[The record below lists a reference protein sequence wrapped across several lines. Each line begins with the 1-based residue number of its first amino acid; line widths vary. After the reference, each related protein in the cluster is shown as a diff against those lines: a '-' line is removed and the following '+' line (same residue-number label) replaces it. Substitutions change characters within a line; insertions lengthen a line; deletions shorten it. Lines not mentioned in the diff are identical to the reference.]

1 MKRVALAAVG
11 LLALSVGCGGG
22 AAAEEGKPQP
32 TVFAAASL
40 TEVFQ
45 KLAPEASFNFAG
57 SDELALQIEEGAPAD
72 VYAAASPKYPNEL
85 FNAGLVEQP
94 QIFATNELVLIV
106 PADNPA
112 GIESVSDL
120 DEPGVKLVI
129 GAEGVPVGDYTRT
142 VLGNLG
148 EDDVLA
154 SVVSN
159 EDDVKSVVGKV
170 AQGEADAGF
179 VYVTDVGPVE
189 EQVRAIELPADAQAQ
204 VEYPIAIVRDGP
216 NAEAAQAFVD
226 LVLSERGREALR
238 AAGFGVP

>member
-1 MKRVALAAVG
+1 VI
-11 LLALSVGCGGG
+11 
-22 AAAEEGKPQP
+22 
-32 TVFAAASL
+32 VFAAASL
-40 TEVFQ
+40 TEAFQ
-45 KLAPEASFNFAG
+45 NLAPDASFNFAG

-85 FNAGLVEQP
+85 FHAGLVEQP

-106 PADNPA
+106 PVDNPA

-120 DEPGVKLVI
+120 DEPGVKLVV

-142 VLGNLG
+142 VLESLG

-154 SVVSN
+154 NIVSN
-159 EDDVKSVVGKV
+159 EDDVKGVVGKV

-189 EQVRAIELPADAQAQ
+189 DQVRAIELPADAQAQ
-204 VEYPIAIVRDGP
+204 VEYPIAVVRDGP
-216 NAEAAQAFVD
+216 NPEAAQTFVD
-226 LVLSERGREALR
+226 LVFSERGRQALR